1 MIYLIYNKEEIEI
14 NQFSINKYIEGFNKY
29 GIKCQLITTDDYKNA
44 TKLPRA
50 VVNRTNNYKISTY
63 FEKKGIRVFNNSFVT
78 KICNNKEET
87 YKYLGKEVKHLE
99 LFDKKDNLSFPF
111 VVKVFLLILAVVFDC
126 GTIL

>member
-63 FEKKGIRVFNNSFVT
+63 FEKKRHSSF
-78 KICNNKEET
+78 
-87 YKYLGKEVKHLE
+87 
-99 LFDKKDNLSFPF
+99 
-111 VVKVFLLILAVVFDC
+111 
-126 GTIL
+126 